1 MDAATSWDE
10 LHLPERE
17 LKVLRKLAGTSRA
30 SALFLGADRKGKL
43 AAAELL
49 ANELT
54 VDVYRVG
61 LSAVVS
67 KYIGETE
74 KNLSRVFD
82 AAEAGGAILL
92 FDEADALFG
101 KRTETESADLIFARL
116 GEYPGLVVL
125 LACGD
130 EPLDEERLRR
140 VRFVVRFRRR
150 R

>member
-1 MDAATSWDE
+1 MGAATSWDD

-17 LKVLRKLAGTSRA
+17 LTLLRKLAGTSRA

-49 ANELT
+49 ANELK
-54 VDVYRVG
+54 VDLYRAD

-74 KNLSRVFD
+74 KNLRRVFD
-82 AAEAGGAILL
+82 DAEASGAILL

-101 KRTETESADLIFARL
+101 KRTEADAA
-116 GEYPGLVVL
+116 ELV
-125 LACGD
+125 
-130 EPLDEERLRR
+130 
-140 VRFVVRFRRR
+140 
-150 R
+150 